1 MKTTVRISL
10 AVLALGV
17 FATATSAQTVG
28 NVVWGALP
36 GNGVT
41 ISGDWGMGINDDAKI
56 LGESAMYAGGRVG
69 YSAQMFTIYGAGA
82 YYPIGVEGV
91 DGEVAFGGG
100 VAVHVINKAEMP
112 VSVSVQG
119 GAGYVKSGDD
129 TRLDFVGGP
138 VIVINV
144 PSTSVAVKPWVMPRV
159 HYVKITDIDGEF
171 GFGAS
176 GGLSVDLP
184 MGVGFHAGV
193 DWFTIG
199 DPSIKPLT
207 VGAGIHYT
215 IKLPAGGNG
224 GM

>member
-1 MKTTVRISL
+1 MKTMVRIGL

-17 FATATSAQTVG
+17 FTNAMSAQTPG

-41 ISGDWGMGINDDAKI
+41 IAGDWGMGINDDAKI
-56 LGESAMYAGGRVG
+56 GGESGMFVGGRLAYG
-69 YSAQMFTIYGAGA
+69 AQMFSIYGQGGI
-82 YYPIGVEGV
+82 YPIGIDGV
-91 DGEVAFGGG
+91 DGEVTFGGG
-100 VAVHVINKAEMP
+100 VAVHVLNKAEMP

-119 GAGYVKSGDD
+119 GAGYIKAGTD

-138 VIVINV
+138 LVVINV

-184 MGVGFHAGV
+184 MGVGFHAAL

-215 IKLPAGGNG
+215 IKMG